1 MSIQHIIVHE
11 IRRVKEDKKSTETL
25 IAKIKDSENDLSTL
39 DSELAA
45 SLLKLFSRSSL
56 MVGQFSIGKDK

>member
-1 MSIQHIIVHE
+1 M
-11 IRRVKEDKKSTETL
+11 KFDALKKIKKVTETL